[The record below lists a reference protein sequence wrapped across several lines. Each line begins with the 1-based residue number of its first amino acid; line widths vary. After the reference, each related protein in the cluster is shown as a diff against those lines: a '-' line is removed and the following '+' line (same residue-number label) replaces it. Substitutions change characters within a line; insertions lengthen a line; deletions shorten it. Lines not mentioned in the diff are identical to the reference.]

1 MSKIGRNDQCPC
13 GSGKKY
19 KKCCINKEDDNE
31 FLNPSNFFKN
41 YKDIKKDSRI
51 KQCLHP
57 NKEMCSEKI
66 IGAHSIQNNKILK
79 RISTEGQV
87 YMPCP
92 KNDNPFS
99 PMAKWGRKEA
109 TVFTGFCG
117 YHDNEMFK
125 AIENE
130 DFNKNNYQIFLYIY
144 RCFALEYHKK
154 MEVSNMQNM
163 LIDKIPSRA
172 GAIKHDFSGFEL
184 AINDLESCKKEFDNA
199 LINEEYDILSSLVWE
214 FEQPIKFA
222 ASGFTVL
229 DKDLKGNRLQ
239 DLSDLT
245 KEMKHVFVS
254 IFPEGEKT
262 YCIIAWLKSN
272 NDLFK
277 GYKEQISEL
286 DINQRKIYINNLLP
300 IITENI
306 TINPEAWD
314 RLEQYKKDEFGML
327 LYGMADLFSFESGE
341 NYNML
346 EPTSYDLFR
355 L

>member
-1 MSKIGRNDQCPC
+1 MKKISRNDICPC

-19 KKCCINKEDDNE
+19 KKCCINNE
-31 FLNPSNFFKN
+31 YDIDFLNPNNFFKN
-41 YKDIKKDSRI
+41 YKYIRKNSRI

-57 NKEMCSEKI
+57 NNEECSEKI

-79 RISTEGQV
+79 RISTNGQV

-92 KNDNPFS
+92 KNDNPFL
-99 PMAKWGRKEA
+99 PMSKWGRKEA

-117 YHDNEMFK
+117 YHDNEIFK
-125 AIENE
+125 PIENE
-130 DFNKNNYQIFLYIY
+130 NFDKSNYHIFLYIY

-154 MEVSNMQNM
+154 MESVNMKNI
-163 LIDKIPSRA
+163 LINKIPSKTND
-172 GAIKHDFSGFEL
+172 IQNIFSGSEL
-184 AINDLESCKKEFDNA
+184 SINDLDECKKEFDNA
-199 LINEEYDILSSLVWE
+199 LITKNYDILSNLVWE
-214 FEQPIKFA
+214 FDHPIKFA
-222 ASGFTVL
+222 ASGFTIL
-229 DKDLKGNRLQ
+229 DKDLKGNTLQ
-239 DLSDLT
+239 DLRDKT
-245 KEMKHVFVS
+245 KKLNHVFVT

-272 NDLFK
+272 DDLFK
-277 GYKEQISEL
+277 GYKEQISNL
-286 DINQRKIYINNLLP
+286 NITQQKVYINNLLP

-314 RLEQYKKDEFGML
+314 NLEQFKKDEFGML
-327 LYGMADLFSFESGE
+327 SYGIADLFSFESGE

-346 EPTSYDLFR
+346 EPTSYDLFN